1 VRIHYR
7 RPPDRE
13 ELFHQTLV
21 HEADALVTYVPAAAV
36 RRPTLV
42 AGQPVLET
50 GSPVVWF
57 TFPDA
62 WHDVG
67 RFHLPDGTFTG
78 FYANILTP
86 VEFDGDTWA
95 TTDLFLDV
103 FVSPAGEVS
112 VLDHGELDEAERRG
126 WVDTTLAV
134 RARAEAD
141 RLVRAARDG
150 GWPPEVVRDWPLER
164 ARIAASGTPASPP
177 VYGEHLNGK
186 PEGGR

>member
-1 VRIHYR
+1 MRIRYR
-7 RPPDRE
+7 RLPDQE
-13 ELFHQTLV
+13 ELYHQTLV

-42 AGQPVLET
+42 AGRAVLET

-57 TFPDA
+57 TFPDE
-62 WHDVG
+62 WYDVG

-86 VEFDGDTWA
+86 VEFDGDTWT

-103 FVSPAGEVS
+103 FVTPTGEIH
-112 VLDHGELDEAERRG
+112 VLDREELDEAERGG
-126 WVDTTLAV
+126 WVDAALAA

-141 RLVRAARDG
+141 RLVHMARG
-150 GWPPEVVRDWPLER
+150 GAWPPEVVRQWPLER
-164 ARIAASGTPASPP
+164 ARGVASGTPSSPP
-177 VYGEHLNGK
+177 VYGEHPN
-186 PEGGR
+186 EQT